1 MSWINVGSRARVY
14 GGSVRTSSISRVKLS
29 PMANQRIRQIARS
42 QAPRAVLGRKPT
54 HSRQGLTGQWRTS
67 PAQRR
72 RLIRRPWRRSGSPAS
87 YPFPRTTRS
96 RFCAA
101 RSSHRWCALRAS
113 LRALCLTQYPVAAPM
128 RPSLAWPRGSSRRV
142 TFPRIRPPPLS
153 EATRAVHCSLRARR
167 LTRRRAVLSPR
178 SRHHR
183 HGRTSPLH

>member
-1 MSWINVGSRARVY
+1 MLLVGSLARVY
-14 GGSVRTSSISRVKLS
+14 GGSVRTSSISRIKLSVS
-29 PMANQRIRQIARS
+29 PMANERIRQIARS
-42 QAPRAVLGRKPT
+42 QTPRAVLGRKPT
-54 HSRQGLTGQWRTS
+54 HSRQGSTGQWWTTL
-67 PAQRR
+67 AQCR
-72 RLIRRPWRRSGSPAS
+72 RLIRRPWSRSGSPAG

-167 LTRRRAVLSPR
+167 LTRRRAALSPR
-178 SRHHR
+178 SRHRR